1 MNKKEKTAKNRIER
15 ASIKTWV
22 TGLALA
28 TLVFVSG
35 FLSVKVFFN
44 QGAILD
50 AILTFFSHNMILEAS
65 EREVDLSA
73 CGTEVL
79 SFSDLMEGPIQGRSK
94 EKGGI
99 TLVYDLEEPLQPGQY
114 YVYLSGKTTGEGG
127 SFRVGFMNTENGD
140 SYYGDR
146 FFSEREMEIYLCMNL
161 ERECDRFYIVWNNK
175 DAIPCLTGLQVAA
188 LPEGADLATIPQ
200 GCYQVGHTPYT
211 ETIDAQ
217 EAALAQG
224 NVTDAVVV
232 GDMLYYAKDNI
243 LYCFEE
249 KESEE
254 NPQEAVLK
262 SFPQKGEIVSI
273 EVGEQGELYLAM
285 GDKGFAV
292 LEADGKQRYYDYN
305 LFMGEVRSVHA
316 EEEYLFVNEGYCGTE
331 VFRQQGEELA
341 YVSTLFVNNERIA
354 EKCLIYHHSAYVLG
368 GGIVTVFNISNISA
382 PQHIDTIF
390 LDWGISD
397 IQLQE
402 DCLLLYTNRNGQTW
416 GKGMYYY
423 QLELDGGGRVMDG
436 WRGSD
441 EEHESAEVSSGLV
454 LGDSLYLAMG
464 QDGMRRTTGNS
475 TTEQEDKKVRILGEH
490 AEEGFYPV
498 HKIFSYRE
506 GLLLVS
512 RGKGVFY
519 YEEELPE
526 VKVQASLKMNTK
538 DKGRDYEWFENALGE
553 GKKVSFLAEGET
565 VKGATFVQDFLFVL
579 TNTELSLYDP
589 QTKEMLDSLELAEP
603 LAADTSLTMA
613 GEGEHLFLLR
623 DRVLSWYGIKDQKIV
638 KCGEE
643 KVALDEEAMPAL
655 ETSDNGQI
663 YLCTDSYLR
672 QLVLEGESLHIAS
685 LSEGQGVRFWLA
697 DVEGEEGEAGYTVFA
712 DSRGNYFY
720 LTMTGEGLIPLKL
733 VETDELTQEELKEG
747 WKRVIWLGYYKVEP
761 KIHFDEEGV
770 AYSRYRYYEI
780 SELYGWYVACRGLSL
795 WDAKTTREG
804 VYLEVFGRDNVVLK
818 INATDSLSPKLLNR
832 LSVGEKIYSL
842 DSCYWYYAIAA
853 GRKGVILY
861 EK

>member
-1 MNKKEKTAKNRIER
+1 MIKKEKTAKNRIER
-15 ASIKTWV
+15 ATIKTWV
-22 TGLALA
+22 TGLALV
-28 TLVFVSG
+28 TLVLVSG
-35 FLSVKVFFN
+35 FLSVKVFFS
-44 QGAILD
+44 QGTILD

-73 CGTEVL
+73 YGTEVL

-99 TLVYDLEEPLQPGQY
+99 TLVYDLDEPLQPGRY
-114 YVYLSGKTTGEGG
+114 YVYLSGKTTGKGG
-127 SFRVGFMNTENGD
+127 TFRLGFMNTEDGD

-161 ERECDRFYIVWNNK
+161 EKECDRFYIVWNNK
-175 DAIPCLTGLQVAA
+175 DAIPCLTGLKVAA
-188 LPEGADLATIPQ
+188 LPEGTDLATVPQ
-200 GCYQVGHTPYT
+200 GCYQVGNTPYT
-211 ETIDAQ
+211 ETIDA
-217 EAALAQG
+217 EKAALVQG

-232 GDMLYYAKDNI
+232 GDSMYYAIDNI

-262 SFPQKGEIVSI
+262 SFPQKGEIISI

-285 GDKGFAV
+285 GDKGFAKWQT
-292 LEADGKQRYYDYN
+292 DGKQRYYDST

-316 EEEYLFVNEGYCGTE
+316 VEEYLFVNEGNCGTE
-331 VFRQQGEELA
+331 VFRQQGEALE
-341 YVSTLFVNNERIA
+341 YVSTLFVNNERYA

-368 GGIVTVFNISNISA
+368 GGIVNVFNISNISA
-382 PQHIDTIF
+382 PQNIDTIS
-390 LDWGISD
+390 LDSGISD
-397 IQLQE
+397 IQLQG
-402 DCLLLYTNRNGQTW
+402 DRLLLYTNRNGLTW

-423 QLELDGGGRVMDG
+423 QLELGGGGRVMDG

-441 EEHESAEVSSGLV
+441 EEHEGAVVSSGLV

-464 QDGMRRTTGNS
+464 QDGMRRTARNA

-498 HKIFSYRE
+498 HEVIPYGDE
-506 GLLLVS
+506 LLLVS
-512 RGKGVFY
+512 KGKGIYY

-526 VKVQASLKMNTK
+526 VKVQASMKMKTK
-538 DKGRDYEWFENALGE
+538 DKGRDYERFENALGE

-565 VKGATFVQDFLFVL
+565 VKGVAFVQDCLFIL

-603 LAADTSLTMA
+603 LSADTSLTMA
-613 GEGEHLFLLR
+613 GEGEYLLLLR
-623 DRVLSWYGIKDQKIV
+623 DRTLSWYGIKGRKIV
-638 KCGEE
+638 KYGE
-643 KVALDEEAMPAL
+643 KQVTSAEEAMPAL
-655 ETSDNGQI
+655 EMSDNGQI
-663 YLCTDSYLR
+663 YLCGDSYLR
-672 QLVLEGESLHIAS
+672 QLVLERESLHITS

-712 DSRGNYFY
+712 DSAGNHFY
-720 LTMTGEGLIPLKL
+720 LPETGEGLVPLRL
-733 VETDELTQEELKEG
+733 IETEELTPEELDRG
-747 WKRVIWLGYYKVEP
+747 WKRTVWLGYYLVEP
-761 KIHFDEEGV
+761 RIYFDEEGV
-770 AYSRYRYYEI
+770 AYSRCRYYEI
-780 SELYGWYVACRGLSL
+780 SWFYGWDVAWRGLSL
-795 WDAKTTREG
+795 WDAKTTKAG
-804 VYLEVFGRDNVVLK
+804 VHLETFGRDNVIFR
-818 INATDSLSPKLLNR
+818 INATDCLSPKLLNR
-832 LSVGEKIYSL
+832 LYVGEKIYSL
-842 DSCYWYYAIAA
+842 DSCYRYYAIAA
-853 GRKGVILY
+853 GRKGIILY